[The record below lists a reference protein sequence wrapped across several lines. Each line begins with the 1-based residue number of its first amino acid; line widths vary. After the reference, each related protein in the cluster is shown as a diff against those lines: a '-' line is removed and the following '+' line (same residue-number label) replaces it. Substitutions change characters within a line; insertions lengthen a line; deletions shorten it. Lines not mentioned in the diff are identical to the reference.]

1 MRVRAFL
8 IAVYNRGMA
17 KVVRDGDQI
26 ILQLSFWEKF
36 GALHGGPTAKVG
48 AIAGIEIIEKL
59 WGSHTLR
66 GIRAPG
72 TALPYLILLGTLR
85 GKGYKDFVAM
95 KGRGPGAVITF
106 TDGHFERWIFTLRQ
120 PEGELAAL
128 LPKG

>member
-1 MRVRAFL
+1 
-8 IAVYNRGMA
+8 MA

-26 ILQLSFWEKF
+26 TLQLSFWEKL
-36 GALHGGPTAKVG
+36 GALHTCPTAKVG
-48 AIAGIEIIEKL
+48 AISGIEIVEKL

-72 TALPYLILLGTLR
+72 TALPYLVLLGTLR

-106 TDGHFERWIFTLRQ
+106 TDGPFERWIFTLRQ

-128 LPKG
+128 LAKP